1 MQLRFLLT
9 ALAGFL
15 IWGGTAHSSPTGNHR
30 ERPGLHL
37 RVGEQRLLKLEKI
50 DRFSF
55 GAPLVRSLPA
65 PRTKDAILLKGVR
78 AGSTDLMVW
87 YTDGSTEHRFVHV
100 SPPSS
105 QGPPL
110 PAQLAAHLET
120 FSSIEV
126 IQISNETLLRGELK
140 TLEEINRL
148 DALARTAPKTIIDET
163 TFSANLLIEA
173 RALLED
179 WLHSTPWKKS
189 LRIEA
194 FGTELWLRGSLPSPT
209 ERLSAS
215 LQARAVFAKVRED
228 IQAFPD
234 SNPTIHFKVYL
245 LEIRKRRLL
254 QFGIQSESG
263 AAGFQVTPWRITP
276 QINLEFTLKALQE
289 EGSARVLSNPE
300 LVVRAPG
307 EAELF
312 SGGEIPIRKTS
323 KFGESVD
330 WKKFGLT
337 LTLKVIQAVETGVRL
352 EIQT

>member
-1 MQLRFLLT
+1 MFRHPLRK
-9 ALAGFL
+9 A
-15 IWGGTAHSSPTGNHR
+15 
-30 ERPGLHL
+30 
-37 RVGEQRLLKLEKI
+37 
-50 DRFSF
+50 
-55 GAPLVRSLPA
+55 
-65 PRTKDAILLKGVR
+65 
-78 AGSTDLMVW
+78 
-87 YTDGSTEHRFVHV
+87 
-100 SPPSS
+100 
-105 QGPPL
+105 PL
-110 PAQLAAHLET
+110 PAQLAHLET

-254 QFGIQSESG
+254 HGISRK
-263 AAGFQVTPWRITP
+263 AVP
-276 QINLEFTLKALQE
+276 QAF
-289 EGSARVLSNPE
+289 R
-300 LVVRAPG
+300 
-307 EAELF
+307 
-312 SGGEIPIRKTS
+312 
-323 KFGESVD
+323 
-330 WKKFGLT
+330 
-337 LTLKVIQAVETGVRL
+337 
-352 EIQT
+352 